1 MEKKSQNA
9 RMITQNFS
17 FNEGKNGFGVICYIF
32 TLLEYHCVFQ
42 YTFFDRLHHRT
53 THINFWDKFFKHKK

>member
-17 FNEGKNGFGVICYIF
+17 FNEGKNGFGVICYIS
-32 TLLEYHCVFQ
+32 TVLDYHCVFQ
-42 YTFFDRLHHRT
+42 YIFLTHYHRT
-53 THINFWDKFFKHKK
+53 THINFWD

>member
-32 TLLEYHCVFQ
+32 TVFDYHCVFQ
-42 YTFFDRLHHRT
+42 YIFLTHYITELHTSTFGT
-53 THINFWDKFFKHKK
+53 KSFKHKK